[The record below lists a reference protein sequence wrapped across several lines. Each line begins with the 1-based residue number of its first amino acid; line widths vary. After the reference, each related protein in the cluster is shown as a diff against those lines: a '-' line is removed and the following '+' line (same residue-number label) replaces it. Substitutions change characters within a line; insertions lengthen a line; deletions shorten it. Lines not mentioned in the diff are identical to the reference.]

1 MLEAEV
7 EAASPVAAPA
17 HKVARVLRDLE
28 TYVSGQSELII
39 DMRLPDVVMNRSR
52 RRLPGARCNGCCTGG

>member
-1 MLEAEV
+1 MLEAEA
-7 EAASPVAAPA
+7 EAASPVAAAA

-39 DMRLPDVVMNRSR
+39 DYATAPT
-52 RRLPGARCNGCCTGG
+52 P